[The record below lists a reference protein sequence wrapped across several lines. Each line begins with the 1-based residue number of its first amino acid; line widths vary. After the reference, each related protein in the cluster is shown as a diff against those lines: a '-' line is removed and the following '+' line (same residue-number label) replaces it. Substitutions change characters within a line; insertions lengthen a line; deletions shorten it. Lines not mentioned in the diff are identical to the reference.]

1 MSDITI
7 LLSLSAA
14 IWFSP
19 FVSKA
24 LRMPI
29 APVEII
35 IGALLAYFG
44 LIGKHEY
51 FELVA
56 NIGFLYLMFLAGL
69 ETNLKQIT
77 SSSVETLKKAIL
89 FVGTLGMLAV
99 ISGVTFDLNPIV
111 IVSLP
116 LISIGLL
123 APLSKT
129 YGKDAQWLQLAF
141 TVGVLGEVISIATLT
156 ILDAASTVGFG
167 TKLALEIG
175 YLILFIAGIYLL
187 YKLLQILFWWYP
199 EIKLI
204 LMPRL
209 DSSDQDIRLSMALF
223 FILIAVMLLLHLELA
238 LGAFIAGVAISA
250 FFHHEKHLE
259 EKLSSLGFGLLVP
272 VFFLHVGSSFDLRML
287 FMPGVVS
294 GALTIV
300 GIMFVI
306 RILSAFHLKSICT
319 KRDALLVSL
328 SLSMPLTLLVAVATI
343 GYTTKNIDMYTY
355 YMLILASLIEV
366 IVSMGLIKMLGKP
379 VRPKVQKR

>member
-7 LLSLSAA
+7 LLALSAA
-14 IWFSP
+14 IWLSP
-19 FVSKA
+19 FASKA
-24 LRMPI
+24 LHMPI
-29 APVEII
+29 APIEII
-35 IGALLAYFG
+35 IGSLLAYFG
-44 LIGKHEY
+44 LIGEHEY

-77 SSSVETLKKAIL
+77 SSSAGTLKKALL
-89 FVGTLGMLAV
+89 FVVTLGLLAV
-99 ISGVTFDLNPIV
+99 IGGVAFDLNPIV

-129 YGKDAQWLQLAF
+129 YTKDTQWLQLAF

-156 ILDAASTVGFG
+156 ILDAASSVGFG
-167 TKLALEIG
+167 TKLALEVG
-175 YLILFIAGIYLL
+175 YLLLFILGIYVLYRLL
-187 YKLLQILFWWYP
+187 NLLFWWYP
-199 EIKLI
+199 EIRLI
-204 LMPRL
+204 LMPRV

-223 FILIAVMLLLHLELA
+223 FILIAVMLSLHLELA

-250 FFHHEKHLE
+250 FFHHEQHLE

-300 GIMFVI
+300 GIMFAI
-306 RILSAFHLKSICT
+306 RILAAFHLKNIGT
-319 KRDALLVSL
+319 KRDALLVAL

-343 GYTTKNIDMYTY
+343 GYTTKYIDMYTY
-355 YMLILASLIEV
+355 YMLILASLVEV
-366 IVSMGLIKMLGKP
+366 IVAMGLIKILN
-379 VRPKVQKR
+379 KVTGHR